1 MQVPTTKS
9 RVREFLR
16 SHPDIL
22 TLTGSGALNPLVE
35 EFGDVT
41 NRKNLSKIKNNLI
54 KEMNAGELPVK
65 KVTTKTPT
73 EKPTEKTTKKT
84 TDKTALSNNEIKLI
98 KEIISKEVKPGKFD
112 IIHSIRSRDDIRPR
126 SIRLSKQLL
135 QQAKAK
141 AKTENITLQD
151 LINYALYIE
160 VNK

>member
-73 EKPTEKTTKKT
+73 EKPTETATEKTTKM
-84 TDKTALSNNEIKLI
+84 TAFTKDEIEKL
-98 KEIISKEVKPGKFD
+98 KELVKPGKQLNYE
-112 IIHSIRSRDDIRPR
+112 IIYKIRSWNDTAPR
-126 SIRLSKQLL
+126 SVRLSKRLL
-135 QQAKAK
+135 DQAKKK
-141 AKTENITLQD
+141 AVSQKLTLQEF
-151 LINYALYIE
+151 INLAIYNE
-160 VNK
+160 VNQ